1 MIPTER
7 PDNPD
12 QTHPGARVEKTPLRL
27 PESKACLIEF
37 LVVDLRQTLARAEEA
52 AALLDSP
59 GDRASAGRV
68 LAEVGA
74 ANAKTARF
82 FEFDQMAV
90 LCDALARLGAQVG
103 RLVEDD
109 LVQALPRIAAILE
122 LLREQADGLAWGTV
136 IRRPIAGLCDSVHT
150 ILDTGRLAPER
161 TLGSGATS
169 NDVLIADG
177 VLAAEPARQVQVVP
191 APALP
196 APAAPHVAPVQEAAP
211 APQPQAIAEPIV
223 EPAPARQRSSAM
235 LDEPF
240 VDESP
245 EIPTTHPL
253 VFTLDGDP
261 ARTFL
266 NLADPAAAHAPI
278 TVPPA
283 VSLQAEQITQMCVH
297 EPVAIDPHAVPVPAD
312 RLDAL
317 LGLVGDLVMQ
327 KDRLALLAGATH
339 NAGGEQL
346 ATVTG
351 SVARVAADL
360 RDAVL
365 DSRQVALEHLFA
377 RLRMAI
383 AQRAAAQGKRVAVQT
398 DGAALR
404 IDCSLASRLADPLA
418 SLIHAVVDF
427 GVELPRERVAS
438 GKPEQAT
445 ITLRA
450 ALDDRNLTLE
460 LSDDGRGLSRRR
472 VARKAL
478 RLGLIE
484 ERAIDALTDESLFAL
499 VFTPEYNEHAAH
511 GLHTLRADI
520 TALGGEITLRAV
532 ENAGATMTIRTPL
545 EALTTPALLVEVG
558 PRTFALPACDIDE
571 VLRPAPA
578 DLQNSANGPVLRRG
592 ERLIPYIEAS
602 TLLGVAAP
610 ASAESPTVVIFSH
623 AHQSLALRVSRALGT
638 RDIVVRELDPAL
650 IGPGP
655 VRGGTIA
662 PDGSVT
668 LVLDTARMLDRAH
681 TLPCAPHAQS
691 RTAA

>member
-12 QTHPGARVEKTPLRL
+12 HAHPGARVEKTPLRL

-59 GDRASAGRV
+59 GDRPSAGRV
-68 LAEVGA
+68 LAEVGE

-103 RLVEDD
+103 RLVDDD
-109 LVQALPRIAAILE
+109 LVQALPRLAAILE

-136 IRRPIAGLCDSVHT
+136 IRRPIAGLCESVHT
-150 ILDTGRLAPER
+150 LLDTGRLNPDRALPP
-161 TLGSGATS
+161 GATA
-169 NDVLIADG
+169 NDAMIADG
-177 VLAAEPARQVQVVP
+177 VLAAEPARPVQVVP
-191 APALP
+191 NLALPASGASQAAPALE
-196 APAAPHVAPVQEAAP
+196 AAPVQP
-211 APQPQAIAEPIV
+211 PEPIA
-223 EPAPARQRSSAM
+223 EPAPAHQRPSPM
-235 LDEPF
+235 LDEPLA
-240 VDESP
+240 DAAP
-245 EIPTTHPL
+245 EMPITHPL
-253 VFTLDGDP
+253 VFAFESDP
-261 ARTFL
+261 ARTL
-266 NLADPAAAHAPI
+266 LHLADPAAAHTPI
-278 TVPPA
+278 TAPLL
-283 VSLQAEQITQMCVH
+283 STTHAEPIAPMH
-297 EPVAIDPHAVPVPAD
+297 ARDPIALDPDAVPVSAD
-312 RLDAL
+312 RLNTL

-327 KDRLALLAGATH
+327 KDRLAQLAGSPQSVS
-339 NAGGEQL
+339 GEHL

-377 RLRMAI
+377 RLRMAV
-383 AQRAAAQGKRVAVQT
+383 AERAAAQHKRVTV
-398 DGAALR
+398 DSEGDALR

-418 SLIHAVVDF
+418 ALVHAIVDF
-427 GVELPRERVAS
+427 GVELPRERAAA
-438 GKPEQAT
+438 GKPEHAT

-450 ALDDRNLTLE
+450 AADDRTLTIE

-472 VARKAL
+472 VGRKAL
-478 RLGLIE
+478 RLGIIDEPTL
-484 ERAIDALTDESLFAL
+484 DALTDESLFAV

-520 TALGGEITLRAV
+520 AALGGDITLSAV

-558 PRTFALPACDIDE
+558 ARTFALPACDIDE
-571 VLRPAPA
+571 VLRPAAA
-578 DLQNSANGPVLRRG
+578 DVQASANGPVLRRG
-592 ERLIPYIEAS
+592 DRLIPYIEAS
-602 TLLGVAAP
+602 ALLGVSAP
-610 ASAESPTVVIFSH
+610 ASAEPPTVVVLSH
-623 AHQSLALRVSRALGT
+623 AQQSFALRVSRALGT
-638 RDIVVRELDPAL
+638 RDMVIRDLDPAL

-668 LVLDTARMLDRAH
+668 LVIDTARTLALAH
-681 TLPCAPHAQS
+681 TLAHPS
-691 RTAA
+691 RTAARTAA